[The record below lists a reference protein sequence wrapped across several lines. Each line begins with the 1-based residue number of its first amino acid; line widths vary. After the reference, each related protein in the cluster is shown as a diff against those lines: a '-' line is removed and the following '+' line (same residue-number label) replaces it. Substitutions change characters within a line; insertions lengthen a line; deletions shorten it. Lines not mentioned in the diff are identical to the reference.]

1 LLPTCIS
8 PNLDINF
15 FQAYTVFMR
24 QFTTLLFIVMFLV
37 AGSVSVPYCYV
48 LQPDCPERGT
58 FACPYATSSGQIV
71 AESGSSDC
79 CSMARV
85 EGTQKQKKALPS
97 GMMTQFK
104 IEKDRHID
112 SLNIEAPGESLL
124 QKVYS
129 PPSHKTFSS
138 PSVFSRR
145 LAHFHPP
152 PLTIILQKQSFLI

>member
-1 LLPTCIS
+1 LPTSIS

-15 FQAYTVFMR
+15 SQAYTVFMR
-24 QFTTLLFIVMFLV
+24 QLTTFLFIVMFLV
-37 AGSVSVPYCYV
+37 AGSVSVPRCYV

-58 FACPYATSSGQIV
+58 FACPSSGQFV
-71 AESGSSDC
+71 AESGSSGC
-79 CSMARV
+79 CGMARK
-85 EGTQKQKKALPS
+85 EGPQRQKESLPS

-112 SLNIEAPGESLL
+112 VLNIEAPGESLL
-124 QKVYS
+124 QKGYS

-152 PLTIILQKQSFLI
+152 PFTIILQKQSFLI